1 MQVIKIIVFGLM
13 FALSSTGCGNTTAN
27 ENNKIET
34 KVVMQSDEIQEVV
47 LKIGNENFKA
57 VLQNNIDTKQ
67 ILQHLPMSIR
77 MSTLERG
84 NFLYGGS
91 FNPIQGKFQKDFK
104 KGDLALCEANYL
116 LVFYDDIPSD
126 NSREYYFIG
135 KITEGLENL
144 NKVKNGGEL
153 QMQRIE
159 IVNNLAKERQIKA
172 LLTDQFG
179 QMWQY
184 MTSKNIEALA
194 EIMKDDFTLTH
205 MTGKKQTKEEYLED
219 IKKGQLNYYTAK
231 IHNLQININED
242 KAKIIGDTEVVAA
255 VYGGN
260 RNTWPLRLTFNLENI
275 SGKWMQTD
283 CVASM
288 Y

>member
-1 MQVIKIIVFGLM
+1 
-13 FALSSTGCGNTTAN
+13 
-27 ENNKIET
+27 
-34 KVVMQSDEIQEVV
+34 
-47 LKIGNENFKA
+47 
-57 VLQNNIDTKQ
+57 
-67 ILQHLPMSIR
+67 
-77 MSTLERG
+77 
-84 NFLYGGS
+84 
-91 FNPIQGKFQKDFK
+91 
-104 KGDLALCEANYL
+104 
-116 LVFYDDIPSD
+116 
-126 NSREYYFIG
+126 
-135 KITEGLENL
+135 
-144 NKVKNGGEL
+144 
-153 QMQRIE
+153 
-159 IVNNLAKERQIKA
+159 
-172 LLTDQFG
+172 
-179 QMWQY
+179 

-231 IHNLQININED
+231 IHNLQINIKED